1 MSQFRTGL
9 WKSDPRRV
17 YRPGAPR
24 VLPERFNTRRF
35 ADDRGQTV
43 GIYIVAMA
51 ALFFLAFAYF
61 AVGQATVTRNSAQTA
76 ADAAALAAARD
87 YRDQMRAD
95 LLKDLTGGDLKGL
108 GQVLNLAGGGDVPS
122 AQAAADQYADD
133 NGATVTAFHPGP
145 QSPPTFTVTV
155 QTKGTVGP
163 SVIGSTKDT
172 HAVAKATAV
181 VEPRC
186 ALNDQGLGGGQ
197 DGGPQSGGQQTGSQ
211 TGGPQT
217 GGSQTPGQAGGTG
230 GKGQGPGPVHLTCD
244 SHPLTIDPTP
254 PGFTLNLSDL
264 YSVHLIT
271 DQLPNQ

>member
-1 MSQFRTGL
+1 MPLARAHRLVQRPLPTGGPAL
-9 WKSDPRRV
+9 GDFLTR
-17 YRPGAPR
+17 
-24 VLPERFNTRRF
+24 RFNARRF

-197 DGGPQSGGQQTGSQ
+197 DGG
-211 TGGPQT
+211 
-217 GGSQTPGQAGGTG
+217 SQTPGQAGGTG